1 MSSLLNAV
9 STLYQDWK
17 YPRTS
22 KAFIGSS
29 PEHKNCTSTIFR
41 CVTNTKIPCT
51 AKEFAAMGKTR
62 FTVTVL
68 GVSHLGWA
76 YAPFKKAA
84 KDKKTVRDPNAK
96 DLFELVVENEI
107 VKGVKMFSFKK
118 AKSNFD
124 RDERDNET
132 SATLHVGQVWFRRL
146 RSSRSFLFFLLLR
159 TLSRAAQMPPF
170 LDFARMRALL
180 FSMNF

>member
-1 MSSLLNAV
+1 MSSQQNSL
-9 STLYQDWK
+9 LYQDWK

-29 PEHKNCTSTIFR
+29 PEHKNSMSSILR

-68 GVSHLGWA
+68 GVAHLGWA
-76 YAPFKKAA
+76 PAPYKKAT
-84 KDKKTVRDPNAK
+84 KDKRSVRDPNAK
-96 DLFELVVENEI
+96 DLFELVVENE
-107 VKGVKMFSFKK
+107 VVRGLKMFSFKK

-124 RDERDNET
+124 RDERDSET
-132 SATLHVGQVWFRRL
+132 FATIHVGQVML
-146 RSSRSFLFFLLLR
+146 ASLVS
-159 TLSRAAQMPPF
+159 
-170 LDFARMRALL
+170 DK
-180 FSMNF
+180 